1 MDVDAGF
8 AAALADWRD
17 FFAAVAGAAA
27 TLVGLLFVALALSP
41 AVMADEGPAGLRV
54 WSGQTFHS
62 FLVVLAIAL
71 VALIPAETGRA
82 LAITLAILGGQGAV
96 RVAGDLRR
104 ARADPDPAWR
114 GRPALARV
122 AAPAAAYACC
132 LWAGIAAWRGDD
144 DAFGWLVAATFLLV
158 VSASVSC
165 WDLLKAIGGRPPP
178 AAGG

>member
-82 LAITLAILGGQGAV
+82 LAITLAI
-96 RVAGDLRR
+96 
-104 ARADPDPAWR
+104 PDPAWR
-114 GRPALARV
+114 GRPALARA

-144 DAFGWLVAATFLLV
+144 DAFGWLVTATFLLV

-178 AAGG
+178 AAGR